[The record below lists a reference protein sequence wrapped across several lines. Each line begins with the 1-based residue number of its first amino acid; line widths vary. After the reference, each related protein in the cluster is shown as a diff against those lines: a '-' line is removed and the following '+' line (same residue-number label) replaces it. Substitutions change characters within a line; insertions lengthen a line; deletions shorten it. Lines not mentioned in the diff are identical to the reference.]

1 MARGILDLIA
11 KLPPIDFAALAE
23 RKREASRRVKKGD
36 KIPRENIE
44 KYRASRKRNHTERW
58 KEQSRCVWREDKAAH
73 TAAWRRGRMW
83 FLDARIL
90 CAVEPGL
97 WYATADIR
105 DLSGVKYTSAKC
117 KARLYLQLGWF
128 ERAENPDYAP
138 TKYQKGVG
146 IDRQPR
152 GCDIKWLYRLT
163 PAGEAKRAS
172 VAFMA

>member
-23 RKREASRRVKKGD
+23 RKREASRRVKRGD

-58 KEQSRCVWREDKAAH
+58 KAQSKCVWREDKAAR

-83 FLDARIL
+83 FLDERIL
-90 CAVEPGL
+90 CAVEPGH
-97 WYATADIR
+97 WYAAADIR
-105 DLSGVKYTSAKC
+105 DLSGVKYSSVKR
-117 KARLYLQLGWF
+117 KVWLHVQRGWF
-128 ERAENPDYAP
+128 ERADNPDYAP
-138 TKYQKGVG
+138 TKYRKGTQ
-146 IDRQPR
+146 IHTAPR
-152 GCDIKWLYRLT
+152 GCDIRWLYRLT